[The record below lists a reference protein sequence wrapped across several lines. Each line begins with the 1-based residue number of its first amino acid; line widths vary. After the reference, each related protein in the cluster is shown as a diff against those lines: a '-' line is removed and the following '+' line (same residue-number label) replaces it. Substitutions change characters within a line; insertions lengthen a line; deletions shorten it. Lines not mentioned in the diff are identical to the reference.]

1 MQPRWLL
8 SHARGYIELGLLK
21 EATAELAQLP
31 PDSIDGDEA
40 LALRMEIFRAQ
51 SRWLELRVIAGEL
64 TRRQPANADAWITF
78 AYATRRAE
86 SLHAAEAIL
95 RAAELRHPRE
105 PTIQF
110 NLGCYACQRGDLAEA
125 RRRRKA
131 GTLNQLRFKFK
142 RSGPTK
148 MIDGRIIVT
157 ANRGTF
163 VARRIQG
170 KQALNRPG
178 RLTKHTQ
185 AIEAVSIIDVP
196 QMFNTRRISQ
206 RVQDRISKEFPIEF
220 EGAARHFAEKFGHG

>member
-8 SHARGYIELGLLK
+8 SHARGYIELGLLE

-31 PDSIDGDEA
+31 PDSIDSDEA

-51 SRWLELRVIAGEL
+51 SRWIKLRLTAGEL

-95 RAAELRHPRE
+95 RAAELRHPHE

-125 RRRRKA
+125 RRRVDAAIALEPHFKIAAQTDPDLAALRAA
-131 GTLNQLRFKFK
+131 GNS
-142 RSGPTK
+142 RSDCPSAG
-148 MIDGRIIVT
+148 
-157 ANRGTF
+157 
-163 VARRIQG
+163 
-170 KQALNRPG
+170 
-178 RLTKHTQ
+178 
-185 AIEAVSIIDVP
+185 
-196 QMFNTRRISQ
+196 
-206 RVQDRISKEFPIEF
+206 
-220 EGAARHFAEKFGHG
+220 

>member
-51 SRWLELRVIAGEL
+51 SRWLELRVTAGEL

-86 SLHAAEAIL
+86 SLHAAEEIL
-95 RAAELRHPRE
+95 RNAELRHPRE

-110 NLGCYACQRGDLAEA
+110 NLGCYACQLGDLAEA
-125 RRRRKA
+125 RRRVEHAIALDKDFRELA
-131 GTLNQLRFKFK
+131 GTDPDLAPLRDTGWPDGPKF
-142 RSGPTK
+142 P
-148 MIDGRIIVT
+148 
-157 ANRGTF
+157 
-163 VARRIQG
+163 
-170 KQALNRPG
+170 
-178 RLTKHTQ
+178 
-185 AIEAVSIIDVP
+185 
-196 QMFNTRRISQ
+196 
-206 RVQDRISKEFPIEF
+206 
-220 EGAARHFAEKFGHG
+220 